1 MKVKKL
7 HIVAALAVLLLAV
20 GMAAPV
26 LAGQMTIT
34 GEVND
39 ANQIVTS
46 SGDVYEV
53 LESEKGAELVANIGK
68 TVEVQGMVEESDGL
82 KTIDVASFKI
92 IEP

>member
-7 HIVAALAVLLLAV
+7 HIVAILAVLLLAV

-53 LESEKGAELVANIGK
+53 LESEKGAELAANIGK

>member
-1 MKVKKL
+1 MKIKTT
-7 HIVAALAVLLLAV
+7 HIIAMLAVLLLAL

-39 ANQIVTS
+39 ANQIVTPN
-46 SGDVYEV
+46 GEVYEV
-53 LESEKGAELVANIGK
+53 LETEKGAELAANIGK
-68 TVEVQGMVEESDGL
+68 AVEVQGTVEESDGL

-92 IEP
+92 LEQ